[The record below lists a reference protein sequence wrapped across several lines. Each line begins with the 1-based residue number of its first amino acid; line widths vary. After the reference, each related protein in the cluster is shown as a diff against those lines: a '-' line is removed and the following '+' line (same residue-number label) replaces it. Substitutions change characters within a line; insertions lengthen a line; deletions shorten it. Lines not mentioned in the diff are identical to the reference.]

1 MDKFLI
7 NSTLVYRVPT
17 VEDAL
22 KLRDILSETPYG
34 ELTNFSYTTK
44 YIKAKGEVIEEY
56 QVVKAKIELITFI
69 SKSKVLSRYLIVT
82 VCFPGSI
89 KGNSVSV
96 IME

>member
-22 KLRDILSETPYG
+22 RLRDILSETPYG

-44 YIKAKGEVIEEY
+44 YIKAQGEVIEEY
-56 QVVKAKIELITFI
+56 QVVKAKIEFNAEKDPEQHIEVNF
-69 SKSKVLSRYLIVT
+69 
-82 VCFPGSI
+82 G
-89 KGNSVSV
+89 
-96 IME
+96 MEF

>member
-56 QVVKAKIELITFI
+56 QVVKAKIEFNAEKDPEQHIDCLLYT
-69 SKSKVLSRYLIVT
+69 SPSPRDLVVSRM
-82 VCFPGSI
+82 PS
-89 KGNSVSV
+89 SA
-96 IME
+96 